1 MNRKDQKMV
10 AINTLNDI
18 LKFILEQD
26 IKKSRQQIEE
36 YINNQ
41 RFLILSSPYLKEY
54 EITYQLNLLE
64 QERQYLLGIQD
75 KRELAKNV
83 ADFFNKISK
92 TSENKEGKQ

>member
-1 MNRKDQKMV
+1 MA

>member
-1 MNRKDQKMV
+1 MAV
-10 AINTLNDI
+10 INTLNDI

-26 IKKSRQQIEE
+26 IKQSRQQIEE

>member
-1 MNRKDQKMV
+1 MV

-83 ADFFNKISK
+83 ADFCNKISK

>member
-1 MNRKDQKMV
+1 MAV
-10 AINTLNDI
+10 INTLNDI

-26 IKKSRQQIEE
+26 IKQSRQQIEE

-41 RFLILSSPYLKEY
+41 RFFILNSPYLKEY
-54 EITYQLNLLE
+54 EMTYRLNLLE

-83 ADFFNKISK
+83 AEFFNKISK
-92 TSENKEGKQ
+92 ASEDKELKQ